1 VLIVRKGASSQYPFQ
16 TIEQMLDLF
25 AKQRFQLGVIAGYLY
40 ADDRVNKFVADP
52 ANGELIV
59 RVPDDLQNLLDGSI
73 DGFLADRIV
82 AATTAWRQQK
92 SSLVEEH
99 PFRFSTDI
107 HFMLSRVSQTT
118 AMLGRLDAA
127 IDQIK
132 RNGEFQ
138 RVASAYAIPILI
150 HQTLD
155 SDWFR
160 ILVSLGTVSFALSG
174 VVLAYAGRATL
185 FGAVVLAS
193 LPAVGGG
200 VVRDLLLHREPLGIV
215 QDPVILLTIFG
226 TVLSR
231 MLVIKIMS
239 LAGTKR
245 FTKSLPLSGRLGTHL
260 IQVLTPL
267 VSPPFWL
274 SAWLWSLTHRRSRSG
289 CGGRPPPV

>member
-1 VLIVRKGASSQYPFQ
+1 
-16 TIEQMLDLF
+16 MLDLF
-25 AKQRFQLGVIAGYLY
+25 AQQRFRLGVIAGYVY

-59 RVPDDLQNLLDGSI
+59 RVPDDLQNLQNLLDGSI

-99 PFRFSTDI
+99 PFRLSTDI

-174 VVLAYAGRATL
+174 VVLTYAGRATL

-226 TVLSR
+226 TVLSGK
-231 MLVIKIMS
+231 LVIKIMS

-245 FTKSLPLSGRLGTHL
+245 FTQSLPLSGRLGTHL
-260 IQVLTPL
+260 IQVFDALGLAAFLVVGVVVVLDTSAQPL
-267 VSPPFWL
+267 WLWGRSPP
-274 SAWLWSLTHRRSRSG
+274 
-289 CGGRPPPV
+289 V